1 MSDDGSFNDDNGAL
15 RALAV
20 VAAVAEAAD
29 ADDADEYSLNDI
41 GLVLRIRSEQP

>member
-1 MSDDGSFNDDNGAL
+1 MCDDGSFDDDNGAL
-15 RALAV
+15 HAFDV
-20 VAAVAEAAD
+20 VVAVAEA